1 MSNNKNAAIYE
12 PILLQ
17 VYRTLEQFQRRI
29 DVMKADNR
37 DKQALEGLLNQALQA
52 VKNIDIKVTSIV
64 TKGA

>member
-1 MSNNKNAAIYE
+1 MTNKNAAIYE
-12 PILLQ
+12 PVLLQ

-37 DKQALEGLLNQALQA
+37 DKQVLEGLLGQALQA